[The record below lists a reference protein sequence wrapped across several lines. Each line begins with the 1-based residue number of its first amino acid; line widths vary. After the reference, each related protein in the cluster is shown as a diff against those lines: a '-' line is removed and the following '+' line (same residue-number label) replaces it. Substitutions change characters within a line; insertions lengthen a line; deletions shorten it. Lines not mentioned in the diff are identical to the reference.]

1 MIWQDL
7 VVQKGS
13 KHLRHNATWLKVGW
27 RSAELYEQ
35 KFLLRASQYW
45 LVLKTPKER
54 AMRAR
59 NDETHV
65 EISMNGGRNGTP
77 MATLTMSYMAK
88 NR

>member
-1 MIWQDL
+1 MRL
-7 VVQKGS
+7 S
-13 KHLRHNATWLKVGW
+13 VGW

-45 LVLKTPKER
+45 LALKTPKER